1 MMAASRRAEAVPYM
15 SRKAFLVAVLGVASA
30 SVAPAGRA
38 ETVLI
43 TGANAG
49 IGLEFATQYAARGS
63 TVIATHRRDQ
73 VPETLA
79 ALRAEYPN
87 VRVERMDVSIHAEID
102 ALATKLVNVPIDI
115 LINNAAIWNVGNRN
129 DPADRAAQAFGTLDY
144 EQFALFMQTN
154 VAGPIRIAEAFIGN
168 VKAGEQK
175 KIINLSSLGG
185 SNSLR
190 ARQPDQLI
198 WYRATKAALNNVM
211 RSLTTELEDDGVT
224 VLLFHPGGVRTER
237 LAALGSSASLEPAQ
251 SIGDMIAVIDKLTLA
266 DTGKF
271 LFHDGRPA
279 PW

>member
-1 MMAASRRAEAVPYM
+1 MRSSVFVPVVFAV
-15 SRKAFLVAVLGVASA
+15 VLSGLAL
-30 SVAPAGRA
+30 AGRA

-49 IGLEFATQYAARGS
+49 IGLEFAKQYALRGS
-63 TVIATHRRDQ
+63 AVIATHRREQ
-73 VPETLA
+73 TPETLA
-79 ALRAEYPN
+79 ELRAEYPD
-87 VRVERMDVSIHAEID
+87 VRVERMDVSVAEEID
-102 ALATKLVNVPIDI
+102 ALAAKLSGTPIDI
-115 LINNAAIWNVGNRN
+115 LINNAAIWIIGDRN

-144 EQFALFMQTN
+144 GQFELFMRTN
-154 VAGPIRIAEAFIGN
+154 VAGPIKVAEAFFEH

-175 KIINLSSLGG
+175 KIVNLSSLGG

-190 ARQPDQLI
+190 AREPDQLI

-211 RSLTTELEDDGVT
+211 RSLTTELEDDGIT

-237 LAALGSSASLEPAQ
+237 LAALGSSSSLLPEE
-251 SIGDMIAVIDKLTLA
+251 SIGDMIAVIDQLTIA

-271 LFHDGRPA
+271 LFHYGRPA

>member
-1 MMAASRRAEAVPYM
+1 MSTRAIGLAA
-15 SRKAFLVAVLGVASA
+15 LVAACSTLVLPS
-30 SVAPAGRA
+30 RA

-49 IGLEFATQYAARGS
+49 IGLEFTRQYAERGS
-63 TVIATHRRDQ
+63 TVIATHRRDET
-73 VPETLA
+73 PETLV
-79 ALRAEYPN
+79 ALQAEYPN
-87 VRVERMDVSIHAEID
+87 VRVERMDVSVHAEID
-102 ALATKLVNVPIDI
+102 ALAAKLENMPIDI
-115 LINNAAIWNVGNRN
+115 LINNAAIWTIGDRN

-144 EQFALFMQTN
+144 EQFELFMRTN
-154 VAGPIRIAEAFIGN
+154 VAGPLKVAEAFIEN

-175 KIINLSSLGG
+175 KIVNLSSLGG

-211 RSLTTELEDDGVT
+211 RSLTTELEDDGII

-237 LAALGSSASLEPAQ
+237 LAALGSRASLMPEE
-251 SIGDMIAVIDKLTLA
+251 SIGDMISIIDKLTME

>member
-1 MMAASRRAEAVPYM
+1 MSTRAIGLAAFFAACSI
-15 SRKAFLVAVLGVASA
+15 LVLPS
-30 SVAPAGRA
+30 RA

-49 IGLEFATQYAARGS
+49 IGLEFTRQYAERGS
-63 TVIATHRRDQ
+63 TVIATHRRDET
-73 VPETLA
+73 PETLA
-79 ALRAEYPN
+79 ALQAEYPN
-87 VRVERMDVSIHAEID
+87 VRVERMDVSVHAEID
-102 ALATKLVNVPIDI
+102 ALAARLENVPIDI
-115 LINNAAIWNVGNRN
+115 LINNAAIWTIGDRN

-144 EQFALFMQTN
+144 EQFELFMRTN
-154 VAGPIRIAEAFIGN
+154 VAGPLKVAEAFIEN

-175 KIINLSSLGG
+175 KIVNLSSLGG

-211 RSLTTELEDDGVT
+211 RSLTTELEDDGII

-237 LAALGSSASLEPAQ
+237 LAALGSRASLMPEE
-251 SIGDMIAVIDKLTLA
+251 SIGDMISIIDKLTME

>member
-1 MMAASRRAEAVPYM
+1 MSKRALGLAA
-15 SRKAFLVAVLGVASA
+15 LLVASA
-30 SVAPAGRA
+30 TLVSESRG

-49 IGLEFATQYAARGS
+49 IGLEFARQYAERGS
-63 TVIATHRRDQ
+63 TVIATHRRETTPD
-73 VPETLA
+73 TLA
-79 ALRAEYPN
+79 ALATEFPN
-87 VRVERMDVSIHAEID
+87 VRVEKMDVSVHAEID
-102 ALATKLVNVPIDI
+102 ALADELENVPIDI
-115 LINNAAIWNVGNRN
+115 LINNAAIWTIGDRN

-144 EQFALFMQTN
+144 EQFELFMRTN
-154 VAGPIRIAEAFIGN
+154 VAGPVKVAEAFFEN
-168 VKAGEQK
+168 VKAGSQK

-190 ARQPDQLI
+190 ARRPDQLI

-237 LAALGSSASLEPAQ
+237 LAALGSSSSLAPEE
-251 SIGDMIAVIDKLTLA
+251 SIGDMIAIIDKLTIA

-271 LFHDGRPA
+271 LYHDGRTA